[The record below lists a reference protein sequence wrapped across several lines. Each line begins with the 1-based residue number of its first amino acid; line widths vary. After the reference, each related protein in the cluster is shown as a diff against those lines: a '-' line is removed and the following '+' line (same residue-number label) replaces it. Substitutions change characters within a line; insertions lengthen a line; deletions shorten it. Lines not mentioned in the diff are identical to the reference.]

1 MKNIINKWN
10 SVSLVLRIICGLIL
24 GIILG
29 LTVPQASGI
38 SILGQLFVGAL
49 KGVAPILVFFLV
61 MSALCRMGKGQKTN
75 MKFIVVLYLL
85 GNLLSA
91 LVAVLASY
99 VAPIT
104 LTLTEAAESDVAP
117 PSGVIEVLTNLLMN
131 VVANPVDSIV
141 NANYIGILAWA
152 VIFGIALK
160 KAKRRYKDS
169 AGQHFRG
176 CCTGC

>member
-1 MKNIINKWN
+1 MRNMKNIINKWN

-75 MKFIVVLYLL
+75 MKFIRQPFICACSRTGKLRR
-85 GNLLSA
+85 
-91 LVAVLASY
+91 SY
-99 VAPIT
+99 HAD
-104 LTLTEAAESDVAP
+104 A
-117 PSGVIEVLTNLLMN
+117 
-131 VVANPVDSIV
+131 
-141 NANYIGILAWA
+141 Y
-152 VIFGIALK
+152 
-160 KAKRRYKDS
+160 
-169 AGQHFRG
+169 RG
-176 CCTGC
+176 CWKWRRTSERCSRSIDQPAYERCGKPGRLHRKCKLYWYSCVGGYLRYCP